1 LASGRLVLNALWHQD
16 LFKNITVRDMK
27 FIITIDTEG
36 DNQWDHGRTLTVENV
51 KYVDRFQSLCEAH
64 GISPT
69 YLVTSEICE
78 DPYAQKLFSDYV
90 KKNRA
95 EVGAHL
101 HSWTTP
107 PFLPDTGFR
116 ENDEN
121 HIFASELDHDLLS
134 EKIKNL
140 TEQITRLIGRVPT
153 SFRSG
158 RYGFNET
165 VARVLIENN
174 FLVDSSVTPFV
185 SWSEQRGLP
194 GGKGGPDFIDSSPFP
209 DQYNFK
215 AGSLIEIP
223 VTILPTILPLNGNHR
238 IASYYF
244 RNVNT
249 NLFLRILRKLFYTS
263 QPVWLRPTPD
273 MTPALLKALVR
284 EARSINLP
292 YLTMMFHSSELMP
305 GCSKYRPD
313 DQSIEELYTLLEIFF
328 TALDSG
334 GIESVTLTNAA
345 NELRS

>member
-1 LASGRLVLNALWHQD
+1 
-16 LFKNITVRDMK
+16 MK
-27 FIITIDTEG
+27 FILTIDTEG

-51 KYVDRFQSLCEAH
+51 KYIDRFQVLCEKY
-64 GISPT
+64 GINPT

-90 KKNRA
+90 KDNRA

-107 PFLPDTGFR
+107 PFIPVAGFR

-121 HIFASELDHDLLS
+121 HIFASELDYDLIS
-134 EKIKNL
+134 AKIKNL
-140 TEQITRLIGRVPT
+140 TEQIIRTIGRGPT

-158 RYGFNET
+158 RYGFNEK

-174 FLVDSSVTPFV
+174 YLVDSSVTPFV
-185 SWSEQRGLP
+185 SWSGQRGLP

-209 DQYNFK
+209 DQYNYK
-215 AGSLIEIP
+215 SGSLTEIP
-223 VTILPTILPLNGNHR
+223 VTILPTMLPLNRNHW
-238 IASYYF
+238 IARYYF
-244 RNVNT
+244 RNVND

-273 MTPALLKALVR
+273 MTTALLKALVS
-284 EARSINLP
+284 EARRINLP

-313 DQSIEELYTLLEIFF
+313 DQSIEELYSLLTSFF
-328 TALDSG
+328 TTLDSI

-345 NELRS
+345 NELTS

>member
-1 LASGRLVLNALWHQD
+1 
-16 LFKNITVRDMK
+16 MK

-36 DNQWDHGRTLTVENV
+36 DNQWDHGRILTVENV
-51 KYVDRFQSLCEAH
+51 RYVDRFQVLCEKY

-90 KKNRA
+90 KENRA

-107 PFLPDTGFR
+107 PFLDVAGFR
-116 ENDEN
+116 KNDEN
-121 HIFASELDHDLLS
+121 HIFASELNYDLVS

-140 TEQITRLIGRVPT
+140 TEQITRAIGRVPT

-158 RYGFNET
+158 RYGFNKT
-165 VARVLIENN
+165 VARALIENN
-174 FLVDSSVTPFV
+174 YLVDSSVTPFV

-194 GGKGGPDFIDSSPFP
+194 GSKGGPDFIDSSPFP
-209 DQYNFK
+209 DQYNYEF
-215 AGSLIEIP
+215 GSLIEIP
-223 VTILPTILPLNGNHR
+223 VTILPTMMPLSRNHR
-238 IASYYF
+238 IARYYF
-244 RNVNT
+244 RNVNRNIT
-249 NLFLRILRKLFYTS
+249 LKILRKLFYNS

-273 MTPALLKALVR
+273 MSSVLLKALVT
-284 EARSINLP
+284 EARRIDLP

-313 DQSIEELYTLLEIFF
+313 KQSIEDLYSLLDSFF
-328 TALDSG
+328 TTLGSF

-345 NELRS
+345 KELKL

>member
-1 LASGRLVLNALWHQD
+1 
-16 LFKNITVRDMK
+16 MK
-27 FIITIDTEG
+27 FILTIDTEG

-51 KYVDRFQSLCEAH
+51 RYVERFQVLCEKY
-64 GISPT
+64 GISPS

-78 DPYAQKLFSDYV
+78 DPFAQKLFSNYA
-90 KKNRA
+90 KENRA

-107 PFLPDTGFR
+107 PFMDIPGFR
-116 ENDEN
+116 ENDYN
-121 HIFASELDHDLLS
+121 HIFASELDYDLVS

-140 TEQITRLIGRVPT
+140 TEQIMRTIGISPT

-165 VARVLIENN
+165 VAKVLIENN
-174 FLVDSSVTPFV
+174 YLVDSSVTPFV

-209 DQYNFK
+209 DQYNNK
-215 AGSLIEIP
+215 AGSLTEIP
-223 VTILPTILPLNGNHR
+223 VTILPTMMPLSGNHK
-238 IASYYF
+238 IARYYF

-249 NLFLRILRKLFYTS
+249 SLVLRVLRKLFYTS

-273 MTPALLKALVR
+273 MTSALLMDLLG
-284 EARSINLP
+284 EARRINLP
-292 YLTMMFHSSELMP
+292 YFTMMFHSSELMP

-313 DQSIEELYTLLEIFF
+313 EQSIEELYVLLESFF
-328 TALDSG
+328 TTLDSV

-345 NELRS
+345 KELRS